1 MTVEILV
8 GDVMDKLAELPDES
22 VQCAVTSPPYYGLR
36 CYDAEGQIGLEATP
50 EAHIARLVEVFR
62 EVRRV
67 LRADGVLWLNYG
79 DAYASSGQPGYQALD
94 KLGARL
100 GTGGG
105 HKHSSK
111 PVGRAPTPAGLKPK
125 DLLMLPA
132 RVALALQADGWW
144 LRSMLPWVKRSAMPE
159 SVTDRPATAIEYVFL
174 LTKSGETTFW
184 QHRDG
189 GATNRQP
196 EPDYRWIHKETGQ
209 EVDAP
214 PEGWNLTADK
224 TWRRVN
230 LWRGRDYFYDA
241 EAVRQGVTG
250 TANARRKDGEPP
262 YSHDGGGG
270 FDNRQN
276 TWKETYV
283 PNARNFRNSDLF
295 YASLAAP
302 HGLICGADGE
312 PLALDVNPAGFAE
325 AHFATFP
332 PKLIEP
338 LIKAGSS
345 EKGCCA
351 ACGAPWVR
359 KVTKSSG
366 GQTGAS
372 WHNHNNDAES
382 GNNKSNGGQAWKTY
396 QAGETLGWSPSC
408 DCENSFT
415 TVADDP
421 VPCTIL
427 DPFGGAGT
435 TGLVAGRLGRNA
447 VLIELNPD
455 YAAMA
460 RKRIDTDAAT
470 RGTGPAETMRGD
482 DLPLFQP

>member
-1 MTVEILV
+1 MTVEILI
-8 GDVMDKLAELPDES
+8 GDVMAKLAELPDES

-67 LRADGVLWLNYG
+67 LRADGVLWINYG
-79 DAYASSGQPGYQALD
+79 DCYATQ
-94 KLGARL
+94 
-100 GTGGG
+100 
-105 HKHSSK
+105 
-111 PVGRAPTPAGLKPK
+111 PAGNKGITTKERWSPPKANNLTYGGNKPFSTIGHGAKPK

-174 LTKSGETTFW
+174 LTKSGEATFW

-189 GATNRQP
+189 GATNRRP

-241 EAVRQGVTG
+241 EAVRSPLQASTVERGYTAAYMDGVETG
-250 TANARRKDGEPP
+250 KTASAPDSVRAKD
-262 YSHDGGGG
+262 
-270 FDNRQN
+270 NWRQN
-276 TWKETYV
+276 GYV
-283 PNARNFRNSDLF
+283 PAGRNFRNSDLF

-332 PKLIEP
+332 PRLIEP

-345 EKGCCA
+345 EKGCCP

-359 KVTKSSG
+359 EVEITDRPGHKPRIDELRFKGGSGTHGSS
-366 GQTGAS
+366 
-372 WHNHNNDAES
+372 
-382 GNNKSNGGQAWKTY
+382 KIK
-396 QAGETLGWSPSC
+396 TLGWSPSC

-435 TGLVAGRLGRNA
+435 TGLVADRLGRDA

-470 RGTGPAETMRGD
+470 RGAGPAPVMRGD
-482 DLPLFQP
+482 DLPLFQS